1 MSSQAYTGNGW
12 PDFTAWVENTWGAG
26 EEGGWWGGMPNAT
39 NLVFGTNPPYYLDD
53 FLAVYPKF
61 FGMPTMIANC
71 VTVAGSD
78 QVQVPSLN
86 GLNFGQFLQSPGTL
100 PKGTVITSFGSGYVV
115 LNNAALTSSSGVVL
129 AVYEQPPV
137 PVSVIQMYLNL
148 AWASLV
154 QLRWQEQWPV
164 VMSLFIAHYCTV
176 FAQTDATE
184 VMETLQA
191 AMHGEGPGGIVPG
204 TVYTLSAA
212 PPGGM
217 LQSLT
222 KNGLFLTPGGVDYAL
237 NGATITLSAP
247 TVNTDTLWATWPIQ
261 IQAFTSGQPSGA
273 QIAAQGLAG
282 GIQTAKSVGDVS
294 VSYQTLASLEE
305 WGAFQL
311 TKYGQLL
318 ATLAKVNGAGPMVIY

>member
-26 EEGGWWGGMPNAT
+26 EEGGWWGGVPNAT

-71 VTVAGSD
+71 TTVAGSN

-86 GLNFGQFLQSPGTL
+86 GLNFGQFLQSPSAL

-115 LNNAALTSSSGVVL
+115 LNNNALTSNSGAVL

-154 QLRWQEQWPV
+154 QLRWQEQWPIA
-164 VMSLFIAHYCTV
+164 MAWMIAHYLTL
-176 FAQTDATE
+176 FARSDATE

-191 AMHGEGPGGIVPG
+191 AMHGEGPSGAVPG

-212 PPGGM
+212 PPGGT

-222 KNGLFLTPGGVDYAL
+222 KNGLFLTPGGVDYTL
-237 NGATITLSAP
+237 NGVTITLSTP
-247 TVNTDTLWATWPIQ
+247 TVNTDKLWATWPIQ
-261 IQAFTSGQPSGA
+261 VQAFTSGQPSGA

-282 GIQTAKSVGDVS
+282 GIQVSKSVGDVS
-294 VSYQTLASLEE
+294 VSYAQLASLEE
-305 WGAFQL
+305 WGTWNL
-311 TKYGQLL
+311 TLYGQQL
-318 ATLAKVNGAGPMVIY
+318 ATAAKVMGAGPMVIY

>member
-1 MSSQAYTGNGW
+1 MSSQAYTGNGY
-12 PDFTAWVENTWGAG
+12 PDFNSWLQNTWGAG
-26 EEGGWWGGMPNAT
+26 EEGGWWGGVPNAT

-71 VTVAGSD
+71 VTVAGSN

-86 GLNFGQFLQSPGTL
+86 GLNFGQFLQSPGAL

-115 LNNAALTSSSGVVL
+115 LNNNALTSSSDVVL

-154 QLRWQEQWPV
+154 QRRWQEQWPIA
-164 VMSLFIAHYCTV
+164 MAWMIAHYLTL
-176 FAQTDATE
+176 FAKSDATE

-191 AMHGEGPGGIVPG
+191 AMHGEGPSGITPG

-222 KNGLFLTPGGVDYAL
+222 QNGLFLTPGGVDYAL
-237 NGATITLSAP
+237 NGLTITLTAP
-247 TVNTDTLWATWPIQ
+247 TTDGDALWATWPIQ

-282 GIQTAKSVGDVS
+282 GIQVSKSVGDVS
-294 VSYQTLASLEE
+294 VSYAQLTSLEDFGT
-305 WGAFQL
+305 WQL
-311 TKYGQLL
+311 TLYGQQL
-318 ATLAKVNGAGPMVIY
+318 ATAAKVMGAGPCVIY

>member
-1 MSSQAYTGNGW
+1 MGGWQAYTGNGY
-12 PDFTAWVENTWGAG
+12 PDFTAWFCNTWGSG
-26 EEGGWWGGMPNAT
+26 EEGGFWGCGVNAT
-39 NLVFGTNPPYYLDD
+39 NLVFGQNPPYYLDD

-61 FGMPTMIANC
+61 FGLPTLVANC
-71 VTVAGSD
+71 TTTSGSN
-78 QVQVPSLN
+78 QISVPSLN
-86 GLNFGQFLQSPGTL
+86 GFNYGQFLQAPGVL
-100 PKGTVITSFGSGYVV
+100 PKGTVITGLGSGYIIVTTSAIADNPGAV
-115 LNNAALTSSSGVVL
+115 LS
-129 AVYEQPPV
+129 VYQQPPI
-137 PVSVIQMYLNL
+137 PVSVIQMYLTL

-176 FAQTDATE
+176 FAQTDASE

-191 AMHGEGPGGIVPG
+191 AMHGEVPVGVTPG
-204 TVYTLSAA
+204 TVYTLSQA
-212 PPGGM
+212 PPGGV

-222 KNGLFLTPGGVDYAL
+222 KNGLFLTPGLDYTL
-237 NGATITLSAP
+237 NGANITLIDV
-247 TVNTDTLWATWPIQ
+247 TVLNDALWATWPIQ
-261 IQAFTSGQPSGA
+261 VQAFTTGQPNGA